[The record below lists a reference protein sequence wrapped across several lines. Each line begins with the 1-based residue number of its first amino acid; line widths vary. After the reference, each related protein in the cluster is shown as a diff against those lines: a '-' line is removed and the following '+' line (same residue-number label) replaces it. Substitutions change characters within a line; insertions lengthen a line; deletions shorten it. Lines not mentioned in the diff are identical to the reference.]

1 MLCWNQARLQTS
13 VIVHPSNI
21 RCHRTGNSLEKQWLR
36 LPTLPGEGSSSIPG
50 RGTKIPQAVQ
60 CGPKNKKDVI
70 EQLWLTIHWNIQA
83 KSWIVLGRGLFPYN
97 YPEQISPTDFCLQ
110 TRLQATFFK
119 DSEIPDL
126 AFVMGATS
134 RAGLQSYPH
143 PWHTQVNEA
152 GPVQGHFWG
161 IHKNGP
167 WGLEALGKGGKRD
180 KRGLFRINSKNKG
193 GLVLKSWLSS

>member
-1 MLCWNQARLQTS
+1 MHLINVASHNKNSNQLLRWKVGNPLAIQSLGLC
-13 VIVHPSNI
+13 
-21 RCHRTGNSLEKQWLR
+21 
-36 LPTLPGEGSSSIPG
+36 TLTAKDLDLIPD
-50 RGTKIPQAVQ
+50 IPQAVQ

-83 KSWIVLGRGLFPYN
+83 KSWIVLGKGLFPYN
-97 YPEQISPTDFCLQ
+97 YSEQISPTDFCLQ
-110 TRLQATFFK
+110 TRLQATFFRE
-119 DSEIPDL
+119 SEIPDL
-126 AFVMGATS
+126 ASVMGATS
-134 RAGLQSYPH
+134 GAGLQAYAH

-180 KRGLFRINSKNKG
+180 KRGLFHINSKNKG